1 MRRLLDTTEADD
13 IVLDF
18 SSLTDMSFFIGKAN
32 KDDGVDMVIST
43 SEYTLSTGNIASELT
58 FDTIVSP
65 VTESLLIKGTAYDDY
80 LNYDFTVEMTGWD
93 DTYGPGSYDFITVDP
108 ITGNWSYLFFY
119 QDMDMP
125 LGEHN
130 VTVIFKAKYD
140 APIEMYQ
147 TIEIDDIVAPQ
158 ILGLVDMG
166 ARYDHGVP
174 NDTLWLEFTVGLS
187 DNYYSNADLT
197 ANLYIYKDDDVALQY
212 PMTQFSA
219 GSTTFSANVTLD
231 YDVTAVNNY
240 TYFVQVWDGNL
251 NKVVSVKYWFIYGEF
266 TDATPGFGLIAGILG
281 LMGASFILYKKFKK

>member
-1 MRRLLDTTEADD
+1 MFTAGFSDGTDTDLWTWTASVKTDQSVAFEHDDTSNLSFATNFGDNETLPGFDNTQTPIGDYFAIANGTQYDYVFADTPTGSQTNVDLLVDYTAGVYTIEMRRLLDTTEADD

-166 ARYDHGVP
+166 ARY
-174 NDTLWLEFTVGLS
+174 
-187 DNYYSNADLT
+187 
-197 ANLYIYKDDDVALQY
+197 
-212 PMTQFSA
+212 
-219 GSTTFSANVTLD
+219 
-231 YDVTAVNNY
+231 
-240 TYFVQVWDGNL
+240 
-251 NKVVSVKYWFIYGEF
+251 
-266 TDATPGFGLIAGILG
+266 
-281 LMGASFILYKKFKK
+281 